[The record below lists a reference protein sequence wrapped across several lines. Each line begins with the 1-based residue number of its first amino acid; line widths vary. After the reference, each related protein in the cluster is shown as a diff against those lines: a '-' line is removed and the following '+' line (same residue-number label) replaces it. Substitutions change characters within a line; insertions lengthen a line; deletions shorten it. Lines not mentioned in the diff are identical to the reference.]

1 MTKAA
6 VVGAAAD
13 DDDGDDEV
21 VSVMT
26 INGHGLSEDLGLF
39 RSGVGGNG
47 REKRLLHLQGS

>member
-6 VVGAAAD
+6 VVGAAA